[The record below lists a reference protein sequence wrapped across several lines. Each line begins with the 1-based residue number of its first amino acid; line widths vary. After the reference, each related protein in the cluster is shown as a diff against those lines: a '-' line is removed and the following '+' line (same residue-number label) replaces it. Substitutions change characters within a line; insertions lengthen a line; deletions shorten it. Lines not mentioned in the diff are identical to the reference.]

1 MMMLDAGRSI
11 HRQPRQ
17 SDKNCS
23 ACQQPCTA
31 PSSHSFVCSAL
42 FGHSHTHA
50 PLFSVH
56 PRPIMLHMRALTRAL
71 RVATPLR
78 MAAVRSIAPA
88 RSHALPWCCH
98 RTAALSTSA
107 TPPSTAAAAATPA
120 ERPTTADEQ
129 TDAEAGLNQT
139 AQSKQKA
146 EQSNQQQQ
154 QNEAPEGED
163 GAKESKAPLGVS

>member
-1 MMMLDAGRSI
+1 
-11 HRQPRQ
+11 
-17 SDKNCS
+17 
-23 ACQQPCTA
+23 
-31 PSSHSFVCSAL
+31 
-42 FGHSHTHA
+42 
-50 PLFSVH
+50 
-56 PRPIMLHMRALTRAL
+56 
-71 RVATPLR
+71 

-98 RTAALSTSA
+98 RTAALSTTA

-139 AQSKQKA
+139 AQSKHKA
-146 EQSNQQQQ
+146 EQSNQQQ

-163 GAKESKAPLGVS
+163 GAKESKAPLGVSQSMHFEPGAIPSDGLRHADFACASTVC